1 MANQLT
7 GRIEV
12 LGQTQQVA
20 SKSGSTFNRR
30 ELVLNCARY
39 DQYTG
44 EQVSENHP
52 QFEFGGSKCEKLD
65 SYKVG
70 DLVTVSFTLQGTWYD
85 KDGVRRN
92 FTRVVGYD
100 IERKDMTARKEQPV
114 QEEQPVQAIPPVP
127 PMPVNDGLPF

>member
-20 SKSGSTFNRR
+20 SKSGNTFSRR

-52 QFEFGGSKCEKLD
+52 QFEFSGKACEKLD
-65 SYKVG
+65 GLKVG
-70 DLVTVSFTLQGTWYD
+70 DVIVVSFTLQGSWYE
-85 KDGVRRN
+85 KDGVRKN
-92 FTRVVGYD
+92 FTRVIGYD
-100 IERKDMTARKEQPV
+100 VEVKETRQAVTAHSPV
-114 QEEQPVQAIPPVP
+114 ADNMPPTP
-127 PMPVNDGLPF
+127 PMDRLPWD

>member
-20 SKSGSTFNRR
+20 SKSGSTFSRR

-44 EQVSENHP
+44 EKISENHP
-52 QFEFGGSKCEKLD
+52 QFEFSGKACEKLD
-65 SYKVG
+65 GLNVG
-70 DLVTVSFTLQGTWYD
+70 DVIVVSFTLQGSWYE
-85 KDGVRRN
+85 KDGVRKN

-100 IERKDMTARKEQPV
+100 VEVKTRETSATQSPTIDS
-114 QEEQPVQAIPPVP
+114 IPPVP
-127 PMPVNDGLPF
+127 PIDRLPWE

>member
-20 SKSGSTFNRR
+20 SKSGSTFSRR

-52 QFEFGGSKCEKLD
+52 QFEFSGKACEKLD
-65 SYKVG
+65 GLKVG
-70 DLVTVSFTLQGTWYD
+70 DVIVVSFTLQGSWYE
-85 KDGVRRN
+85 KDGVRKN

-100 IERKDMTARKEQPV
+100 VEIKETKQSV
-114 QEEQPVQAIPPVP
+114 TSQPPVADNMPPTP
-127 PMPVNDGLPF
+127 PMDRLPWD

>member
-20 SKSGSTFNRR
+20 SKSGSTFSRR

-44 EQVSENHP
+44 EKISENHP
-52 QFEFGGSKCEKLD
+52 QFEFSGKACEKLD
-65 SYKVG
+65 GLNVG
-70 DLVTVSFTLQGTWYD
+70 DVIVVSFTLQGSWYE
-85 KDGVRRN
+85 KDGVRKN
-92 FTRVVGYD
+92 FTRVIGYD
-100 IERKDMTARKEQPV
+100 VEVKTRDTAAPQSP
-114 QEEQPVQAIPPVP
+114 ATDNIPPVQFS
-127 PMPVNDGLPF
+127 DGLPF

>member
-20 SKSGSTFNRR
+20 SKSGNTFSRR

-44 EQVSENHP
+44 EKISENHP
-52 QFEFGGSKCEKLD
+52 QFEFSGKACEKLD
-65 SYKVG
+65 GLNVG
-70 DLVTVSFTLQGTWYD
+70 DVIVVSFTLQGSWYE
-85 KDGVRRN
+85 KDGVRKN
-92 FTRVVGYD
+92 FTRVIGYD
-100 IERKDMTARKEQPV
+100 VEVKTRETSATQSPATDN
-114 QEEQPVQAIPPVP
+114 IPPVP
-127 PMPVNDGLPF
+127 PIDRLPWE

>member
-20 SKSGSTFNRR
+20 SKSGSTFSRR

-44 EQVSENHP
+44 EKISENHP
-52 QFEFGGSKCEKLD
+52 QFEFSGKACEKLD
-65 SYKVG
+65 GLNVG
-70 DLVTVSFTLQGTWYD
+70 DVIVVSFTLQGSWYE
-85 KDGVRRN
+85 KDGLRRN

-100 IERKDMTARKEQPV
+100 IEVKAREAVTAQSPV
-114 QEEQPVQAIPPVP
+114 QDNLPPLP
-127 PMPVNDGLPF
+127 PINKLPWEL

>member
-12 LGQTQQVA
+12 LGATQQVA
-20 SKSGSTFNRR
+20 SKSGSTFSRR

-44 EQVSENHP
+44 EKISENHP
-52 QFEFGGSKCEKLD
+52 QFEFSGKACEKLD
-65 SYKVG
+65 GLNVG
-70 DLVTVSFTLQGTWYD
+70 DVIVVSFTLQGSWYE
-85 KDGVRRN
+85 KDGVRKN

-100 IERKDMTARKEQPV
+100 VEVKTRETSVSQSPAIDN
-114 QEEQPVQAIPPVP
+114 IPPVP
-127 PMPVNDGLPF
+127 PIDRLPWE

>member
-7 GRIEV
+7 GRVEY
-12 LGQTQQVA
+12 LGTVQAVST
-20 SKSGSTFNRR
+20 KSGVEFNRR

-52 QFEFGGSKCEKLD
+52 QFEFSGKACDKLNGLQ
-65 SYKVG
+65 VG
-70 DLVTVSFTLQGTWYD
+70 DIVTVSFTLQGSWYER
-85 KDGVRRN
+85 DGVQKN

-100 IERKDMTARKEQPV
+100 VEFKERKETKPAPAESVYEPA
-114 QEEQPVQAIPPVP
+114 AIPPVP
-127 PMPVNDGLPF
+127 PMPVNGNLPF

>member
-20 SKSGSTFNRR
+20 SKSGSTFSRR

-52 QFEFGGSKCEKLD
+52 QFEFSGKACDKLD
-65 SYKVG
+65 GLNVG
-70 DLVTVSFTLQGTWYD
+70 QVVTVSFTLQGSWYE
-85 KDGVRRN
+85 KDGVRKN
-92 FTRVVGYD
+92 FTRVIGYD
-100 IERKDMTARKEQPV
+100 VEVKETKQAVTSQSPV
-114 QEEQPVQAIPPVP
+114 ADNMPPTP
-127 PMPVNDGLPF
+127 PMDRLPWD

>member
-12 LGQTQQVA
+12 LGATKQVA
-20 SKSGSTFNRR
+20 SKSGSTFSRR

-44 EQVSENHP
+44 EKISENHP
-52 QFEFGGSKCEKLD
+52 QFEFSGKACEKLD
-65 SYKVG
+65 GLNVG
-70 DLVTVSFTLQGTWYD
+70 DVIVVLFTLQGSWYE
-85 KDGVRRN
+85 KDGIRKN

-100 IERKDMTARKEQPV
+100 VEVKTREASAPQSPAIDN
-114 QEEQPVQAIPPVP
+114 IPPVP
-127 PMPVNDGLPF
+127 PIDRLPWE

>member
-12 LGQTQQVA
+12 LGATQQVA
-20 SKSGSTFNRR
+20 SKSGSTFSRR

-44 EQVSENHP
+44 EKISENHP
-52 QFEFGGSKCEKLD
+52 QFEFSGKACEKLD
-65 SYKVG
+65 GLNVG
-70 DLVTVSFTLQGTWYD
+70 DVIVVSFTLQGSWYE

-100 IERKDMTARKEQPV
+100 VEVKTRETSATHSPATDS
-114 QEEQPVQAIPPVP
+114 IPPVP
-127 PMPVNDGLPF
+127 PIDRLPWE